1 MDVQVRSQMRDL
13 CKASETTKQATI
25 ALTVVTVVGNWIQNW
40 KHYSTFTS
48 LFFKLKTLYSTFTF
62 QNQKHYSTFTSL
74 FFKLKTLYSTL
85 TFQKYEK
92 TLLLSLSRIK
102 NTIPLSLSG
111 IKDIIPHCGIHSHR
125 IEQEMLCAVISIN
138 TFNFSV
144 FITMSARPPT
154 IRGKEFYFNCEG
166 MSSVIDLCSILRPTG
181 NEISANIIFHT
192 FSLFDNIKHTRIES

>member
-1 MDVQVRSQMRDL
+1 MSQTYENQKMDVQVRSQMRDL

-48 LFFKLKTLYSTFTF
+48 LFFKLKTLYST
-62 QNQKHYSTFTSL
+62 
-74 FFKLKTLYSTL
+74 L

-92 TLLLSLSRIK
+92 TLLLSLSRIR

>member
-1 MDVQVRSQMRDL
+1 MR
-13 CKASETTKQATI
+13 
-25 ALTVVTVVGNWIQNW
+25 
-40 KHYSTFTS
+40 
-48 LFFKLKTLYSTFTF
+48 
-62 QNQKHYSTFTSL
+62 
-74 FFKLKTLYSTL
+74 
-85 TFQKYEK
+85 K
-92 TLLLSLSRIK
+92 TLLLSLSRIR

-125 IEQEMLCAVISIN
+125 IEQEKLCAVISIN

-181 NEISANIIFHT
+181 NEISANIISHT
-192 FSLFDNIKHTRIES
+192 FPCLTILNTLALKADDCLSDKIVFPFLVKIFVHLIKIYFFCQADF